1 MMKFVSTLLF
11 YVSSL
16 AFANTSSPSF
26 SELLAQAELDNP
38 RAQYQ
43 VSQAYQQG
51 SEVEKSNQE
60 AFYWLEQAAQNRYK
74 PAQYDLVAQYLNGGL
89 TKPNLDNALYWLTK
103 LAISGDDKAQFELGQ
118 LYQEHQLDVDAQ
130 SQAKLWYHVA
140 AESNPAAEE
149 AYAALLEA
157 QFNQQR
163 AKQLAQMNKL
173 DSESSETQNDTS
185 FWSSLPYEPQLALA
199 TLLVVSLTASSAWL
213 WRRKKQLAHLDS
225 RREALAIT
233 DQTASENQQLKTQ
246 IAKQDRALKKQKQQ
260 LELLYQQLKKHQAT
274 VSSASPVRAP
284 ASTPLSIACAMFG
297 FEEKQIPD
305 TSKIKQ
311 RYKQLCKIY
320 HPDLKG
326 SDEEMKR
333 LNHSLKII
341 LERSSNN
348 R

>member
-1 MMKFVSTLLF
+1 MMKLISTLIF
-11 YVSSL
+11 CFSSIAL
-16 AFANTSSPSF
+16 ATPLTNSFA
-26 SELLAQAELDNP
+26 ELLAQAELDNP

-43 VSQAYQQG
+43 VSQAYLNG
-51 SEVEKSNQE
+51 ADVKKSDQE
-60 AFYWLEQAAQNRYK
+60 ALYWLEQAAQNRYK
-74 PAQYDLVAQYLNGGL
+74 PAQYDLVEQYLNGGL

-118 LYQEHQLDVDAQ
+118 LYEKHQHTIDAQ

-173 DSESSETQNDTS
+173 DSELNETQNDTS
-185 FWSSLPYEPQLALA
+185 FWLSLPYEPQLALA

-213 WRRKKQLAHLDS
+213 WRRKKQLAHLHS
-225 RREALAIT
+225 HREALAIT

-297 FEEKQIPD
+297 FEQNQIPD
-305 TSKIKQ
+305 TNSIKQ

-341 LERSSNN
+341 LDSTNKKR
-348 R
+348 